1 MTTLAAF
8 PTAEREAF
16 TNACRR
22 HGFIAADFSVCD
34 VAAGEQDRLV
44 SVLRPETGVLMQYAA
59 GSRNSWSTKFEHD
72 LAIGF
77 FGDAPE

>member
-1 MTTLAAF
+1 MATLEAF
-8 PTAEREAF
+8 PAAEREAF

-34 VAAGEQDRLV
+34 MAGEQDRLV
-44 SVLRPETGVLMQYAA
+44 SVLRPETGVMMQYAA
-59 GSRNSWSTKFEHD
+59 GSRDSWSTKFEHD
-72 LAIGF
+72 LAIRV